1 VMGGAPAARAP
12 GQARE
17 LVAEVEAHLRA
28 LLRDVICG
36 YLEPDLK
43 GVADEILLESTAEP
57 PGEITARDLRAEAP
71 PEPEP
76 ELDPEPEPELDPEPE
91 PEADPEPEPDTS
103 ELEPVAAQPPL
114 EGVTPSADWSWDE
127 PEDYSAPV

>member
-1 VMGGAPAARAP
+1 MPALVCLVLGGLGGVGTA
-12 GQARE
+12 
-17 LVAEVEAHLRA
+17 LVT
-28 LLRDVICG
+28 
-36 YLEPDLK
+36 K
-43 GVADEILLESTAEP
+43 
-57 PGEITARDLRAEAP
+57 
-71 PEPEP
+71 
-76 ELDPEPEPELDPEPE
+76 